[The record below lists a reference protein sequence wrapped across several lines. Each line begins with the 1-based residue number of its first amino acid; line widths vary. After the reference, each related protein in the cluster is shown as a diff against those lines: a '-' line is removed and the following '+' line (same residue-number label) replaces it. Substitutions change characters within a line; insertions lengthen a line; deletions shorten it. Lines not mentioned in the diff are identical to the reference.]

1 MSEMNR
7 QAAPLLKIE
16 GGSFAYKGGPQ
27 ILKDI
32 NIEVE
37 PGEILAVLGP
47 NGSGKT
53 TMLRCMMDMLH
64 WQSGRSLLDGE
75 DIRGIPA
82 STLWKKMAYVPQA
95 GTAATSYTVFQ
106 TVLIGRSSRIGA
118 FSSPTEE
125 DMKVAERVMER
136 LGISH
141 LADKPC
147 HAISGGELQMV
158 LIARAMAAE
167 PKLLVLDEPESNLD
181 FKNQLIVLD
190 TMTALAAEGVACVFN
205 THYPS
210 HALQRAGK
218 SLMLSKEGWSL
229 FGDTTGVV
237 TEDNIRRA
245 FGVEALIGE
254 VETPQNIMKN
264 VVAVGIS
271 EKSTQPASDQPDAA
285 AQESGQIYNQRDAGG
300 AGSLNRSRSV
310 LASLTVIMHDNE
322 HAEQINKALR
332 EYNHLLIGRMG
343 LPHRSSSKYIIN
355 VMLEGPASEIEALS
369 HRLSLI
375 PDISVKTT
383 YE

>member
-1 MSEMNR
+1 MKR
-7 QAAPLLKIE
+7 RE

-75 DIRGIPA
+75 DIRSIPA

-95 GTAATSYTVFQ
+95 GTAATSYTAFQ

-125 DMKVAERVMER
+125 DMKVTERVMER

-229 FGDTTGVV
+229 FGDTTNVV
-237 TEDNIRRA
+237 TEDNIRKA

-271 EKSTQPASDQPDAA
+271 EEASAQGTGQVHHQGDSQDGDAVD
-285 AQESGQIYNQRDAGG
+285 GTGRDRN
-300 AGSLNRSRSV
+300 SSV
-310 LASLTVIMHDNE
+310 LASLTVIMQDNE

-332 EYNHLLIGRMG
+332 EYSHLLIGRMG
-343 LPHRSSSKYIIN
+343 LPHRSSDKYIIN
-355 VMLEGPASEIEALS
+355 VMLEGPVSEIEALS

-375 PDISVKTT
+375 SDISVKTT

>member
-95 GTAATSYTVFQ
+95 GTAATSYTAFQ

-125 DMKVAERVMER
+125 DMKVTERVMER

-229 FGDTTGVV
+229 FGETTNVV
-237 TEDNIRRA
+237 TEDNIRKA

-271 EKSTQPASDQPDAA
+271 EEAS
-285 AQESGQIYNQRDAGG
+285 AQEPGQTHQRDDSRDTGG
-300 AGSLNRSRSV
+300 ADRSTNDQSKSV

-332 EYNHLLIGRMG
+332 EYSHLLIGRMG

>member
-16 GGSFAYKGGPQ
+16 DGSFAYKGGPQ

-75 DIRGIPA
+75 DIRSIPA

-95 GTAATSYTVFQ
+95 GTAATSYTAFQ

-125 DMKVAERVMER
+125 DMKVTERVMES

-229 FGDTTGVV
+229 FGETTNVV

-271 EKSTQPASDQPDAA
+271 EEAF
-285 AQESGQIYNQRDAGG
+285 AQEPG
-300 AGSLNRSRSV
+300 AADRSV
-310 LASLTVIMHDNE
+310 LASLTVIMQNNA
-322 HAEQINKALR
+322 HADQINKALR

-343 LPHRSSSKYIIN
+343 LPHRSSDKYIIN
-355 VMLEGPASEIEALS
+355 VMLEGPVSEIEALS

>member
-1 MSEMNR
+1 
-7 QAAPLLKIE
+7 
-16 GGSFAYKGGPQ
+16 
-27 ILKDI
+27 
-32 NIEVE
+32 
-37 PGEILAVLGP
+37 
-47 NGSGKT
+47 
-53 TMLRCMMDMLH
+53 
-64 WQSGRSLLDGE
+64 
-75 DIRGIPA
+75 
-82 STLWKKMAYVPQA
+82 
-95 GTAATSYTVFQ
+95 
-106 TVLIGRSSRIGA
+106 
-118 FSSPTEE
+118 
-125 DMKVAERVMER
+125 MER

-190 TMTALAAEGVACVFN
+190 AMTALAAEGVACVFN

-237 TEDNIRRA
+237 TEENIRKA

-271 EKSTQPASDQPDAA
+271 EDAA
-285 AQESGQIYNQRDAGG
+285 GSEATGG
-300 AGSLNRSRSV
+300 EPDKDRTV
-310 LASLTVIMHDNE
+310 LASLTVIMQSNA
-322 HAEQINKALR
+322 HADLINKALR

-343 LPHRSSSKYIIN
+343 LPHRSSDKYIIN
-355 VMLEGPASEIEALS
+355 VMLEGPTSDIEALS

>member
-95 GTAATSYTVFQ
+95 GTAATSYTAFQ
-106 TVLIGRSSRIGA
+106 TVLIGRSSHIGA
-118 FSSPTEE
+118 FSSPTDE
-125 DMKVAERVMER
+125 DMKVTERVMER

-237 TEDNIRRA
+237 TEDNIRKA

-254 VETPQNIMKN
+254 VETPQNVMKN

-271 EKSTQPASDQPDAA
+271 
-285 AQESGQIYNQRDAGG
+285 GGG
-300 AGSLNRSRSV
+300 AGSEETGPDKNRDV
-310 LASLTVIMHDNE
+310 LASLTVIMQSNE
-322 HAEQINKALR
+322 HAALINKALR
-332 EYNHLLIGRMG
+332 EYSHLLIGRMG
-343 LPHRSSSKYIIN
+343 LPHRRSDKYIIN
-355 VMLEGPASEIEALS
+355 VMLEGPAAEIEALT

>member
-1 MSEMNR
+1 MS
-7 QAAPLLKIE
+7 LLKIE
-16 GGSFAYKGGPQ
+16 NGSFAYKGGPQ

-32 NIEVE
+32 NIAVE

-53 TMLRCMMDMLH
+53 TLLRCMMDMLH

-75 DIRGIPA
+75 DIRSIPA
-82 STLWKKMAYVPQA
+82 QTLWRKMAYVPQA
-95 GTAATSYTVFQ
+95 GTAATSYTAFQ

-118 FSSPTEE
+118 FSAPSAE
-125 DMKVAERVMER
+125 DMKVVERVMER

-190 TMTALAAEGVACVFN
+190 AMTALAAEGVACVFN

-229 FGDTTGVV
+229 FGDTTSVV
-237 TEDNIRRA
+237 TEDNIRKA

-254 VETPQNIMKN
+254 VETPQSIMKN
-264 VVAVGIS
+264 VVAVGITEDVS
-271 EKSTQPASDQPDAA
+271 A
-285 AQESGQIYNQRDAGG
+285 AQESVRTDKA
-300 AGSLNRSRSV
+300 V
-310 LASLTVIMHDNE
+310 LASLTVIMQSNE
-322 HAEQINKALR
+322 HADLINKALR
-332 EYNHLLIGRMG
+332 EYGHLLIGRMG
-343 LPHRSSSKYIIN
+343 LPHRSSDKYIIN
-355 VMLEGPASEIEALS
+355 VMLEGPAADIEALT
-369 HRLSLI
+369 HKLSLI

>member
-1 MSEMNR
+1 MLECKHITKAFGDFKALDDVSVTVP
-7 QAAPLLKIE
+7 AGKIF
-16 GGSFAYKGGPQ
+16 G
-27 ILKDI
+27 L
-32 NIEVE
+32 
-37 PGEILAVLGP
+37 LGP
-47 NGSGKT
+47 NGAGKT
-53 TMLRCMMDMLH
+53 TLLRCMMDMLH

-95 GTAATSYTVFQ
+95 GTAATSYTAFQ

-125 DMKVAERVMER
+125 DMKVTERVMER

-237 TEDNIRRA
+237 TEDNIRKA

-271 EKSTQPASDQPDAA
+271 EEAS
-285 AQESGQIYNQRDAGG
+285 AQEPG
-300 AGSLNRSRSV
+300 AADRSV
-310 LASLTVIMHDNE
+310 LASLTVIMQNNA
-322 HAEQINKALR
+322 HADQINKALR

-343 LPHRSSSKYIIN
+343 LPHRSSDKYIIN
-355 VMLEGPASEIEALS
+355 VMLEGPVSEIEALS

>member
-1 MSEMNR
+1 
-7 QAAPLLKIE
+7 
-16 GGSFAYKGGPQ
+16 
-27 ILKDI
+27 
-32 NIEVE
+32 
-37 PGEILAVLGP
+37 
-47 NGSGKT
+47 
-53 TMLRCMMDMLH
+53 
-64 WQSGRSLLDGE
+64 
-75 DIRGIPA
+75 
-82 STLWKKMAYVPQA
+82 
-95 GTAATSYTVFQ
+95 
-106 TVLIGRSSRIGA
+106 
-118 FSSPTEE
+118 
-125 DMKVAERVMER
+125 
-136 LGISH
+136 
-141 LADKPC
+141 
-147 HAISGGELQMV
+147 MV

-190 TMTALAAEGVACVFN
+190 AMTALAAEGVACIFN

-271 EKSTQPASDQPDAA
+271 EEAS
-285 AQESGQIYNQRDAGG
+285 AQEPG
-300 AGSLNRSRSV
+300 AADRSV
-310 LASLTVIMHDNE
+310 LASLTVIMQNNA
-322 HAEQINKALR
+322 HADQINKALR

-343 LPHRSSSKYIIN
+343 LPHRSSDKYIIN
-355 VMLEGPASEIEALS
+355 VMLEGPVSEIEALS

>member
-75 DIRGIPA
+75 DIRSIPA

-95 GTAATSYTVFQ
+95 GTAATSYTAFQ

-125 DMKVAERVMER
+125 DMKVTERVMER

-218 SLMLSKEGWSL
+218 SRMLLKEAWSL
-229 FGDTTGVV
+229 FGDTTNVV
-237 TEDNIRRA
+237 TEDNIRKA

-271 EKSTQPASDQPDAA
+271 EEAS
-285 AQESGQIYNQRDAGG
+285 AQEPG
-300 AGSLNRSRSV
+300 AADRSV
-310 LASLTVIMHDNE
+310 LASLTVIMQNNA
-322 HAEQINKALR
+322 HADQINKALR

-343 LPHRSSSKYIIN
+343 LPHRSSDKYIIN
-355 VMLEGPASEIEALS
+355 VMLEGPVSEIEALS

>member
-95 GTAATSYTVFQ
+95 GTAATSYTAFQ

-125 DMKVAERVMER
+125 DMKVTERVMER

-271 EKSTQPASDQPDAA
+271 EEAS
-285 AQESGQIYNQRDAGG
+285 AQEPG
-300 AGSLNRSRSV
+300 AADRSV
-310 LASLTVIMHDNE
+310 LASLTVIMQNNA
-322 HAEQINKALR
+322 HA
-332 EYNHLLIGRMG
+332 
-343 LPHRSSSKYIIN
+343 
-355 VMLEGPASEIEALS
+355 
-369 HRLSLI
+369 
-375 PDISVKTT
+375 
-383 YE
+383 

>member
-16 GGSFAYKGGPQ
+16 DGSFAYKGGPQ

-53 TMLRCMMDMLH
+53 TMLRCMMNMLH

-95 GTAATSYTVFQ
+95 GTAATSYTAFQ

-125 DMKVAERVMER
+125 DMKVTERVMER

-210 HALQRAGK
+210 HALQRASK

-254 VETPQNIMKN
+254 VETPQSIMKN

-271 EKSTQPASDQPDAA
+271 EEAS
-285 AQESGQIYNQRDAGG
+285 AQEPG
-300 AGSLNRSRSV
+300 AADRSV
-310 LASLTVIMHDNE
+310 LASLTVIMQNNA
-322 HAEQINKALR
+322 HADQINKALR

-343 LPHRSSSKYIIN
+343 LPHRSSDKYIIN
-355 VMLEGPASEIEALS
+355 VMLEGPVSEIEALS

>member
-1 MSEMNR
+1 MS
-7 QAAPLLKIE
+7 LLKIE
-16 GGSFAYKGGPQ
+16 NGSFAYKGGPQ

-53 TMLRCMMDMLH
+53 TLLRCMMDMLH

-82 STLWKKMAYVPQA
+82 STLWRKMAYVPQA
-95 GTAATSYTVFQ
+95 GTAATSYTAFQ
-106 TVLIGRSSRIGA
+106 TVRIGRSSRIGA
-118 FSSPTEE
+118 FSAPSEE
-125 DMKVAERVMER
+125 DLKVTERVMER

-190 TMTALAAEGVACVFN
+190 AMTALAAEGVACVFN

-237 TEDNIRRA
+237 TEDNIRKA

-271 EKSTQPASDQPDAA
+271 EDASGSDIAA
-285 AQESGQIYNQRDAGG
+285 AAPDKDRT
-300 AGSLNRSRSV
+300 V
-310 LASLTVIMHDNE
+310 LASLTVIMQSNA
-322 HAEQINKALR
+322 HADLINKALR
-332 EYNHLLIGRMG
+332 DYNHLLIGRMG
-343 LPHRSSSKYIIN
+343 LPHRSSDKYIIN
-355 VMLEGPASEIEALS
+355 VMLEGPASDIEALS

>member
-95 GTAATSYTVFQ
+95 GTAATSYTAFQ

-125 DMKVAERVMER
+125 DMKVTERVMER

-271 EKSTQPASDQPDAA
+271 EEAS
-285 AQESGQIYNQRDAGG
+285 AQESGAAD
-300 AGSLNRSRSV
+300 RSV
-310 LASLTVIMHDNE
+310 LASLTVIMQNNAYAD
-322 HAEQINKALR
+322 QINKALR

-343 LPHRSSSKYIIN
+343 LPHRSSDKYIIN
-355 VMLEGPASEIEALS
+355 VMLEGPVSEIEALS

-375 PDISVKTT
+375 PDISIKTT

>member
-1 MSEMNR
+1 
-7 QAAPLLKIE
+7 
-16 GGSFAYKGGPQ
+16 
-27 ILKDI
+27 
-32 NIEVE
+32 
-37 PGEILAVLGP
+37 
-47 NGSGKT
+47 
-53 TMLRCMMDMLH
+53 
-64 WQSGRSLLDGE
+64 
-75 DIRGIPA
+75 
-82 STLWKKMAYVPQA
+82 
-95 GTAATSYTVFQ
+95 
-106 TVLIGRSSRIGA
+106 
-118 FSSPTEE
+118 
-125 DMKVAERVMER
+125 MER

-271 EKSTQPASDQPDAA
+271 EEAF
-285 AQESGQIYNQRDAGG
+285 AQEPG
-300 AGSLNRSRSV
+300 AADRSV
-310 LASLTVIMHDNE
+310 LASLTVIMQNNA
-322 HAEQINKALR
+322 HADQINKALR

-343 LPHRSSSKYIIN
+343 LPHRSSDKYIIN
-355 VMLEGPASEIEALS
+355 VMLEGPVSEIEALS

-375 PDISVKTT
+375 PDISIKTT

>member
-95 GTAATSYTVFQ
+95 GTAATSYTAFQ

-118 FSSPTEE
+118 FSSPTKE
-125 DMKVAERVMER
+125 DMKVTERVMER

-254 VETPQNIMKN
+254 VETPQSIMKN

-271 EKSTQPASDQPDAA
+271 EEAS
-285 AQESGQIYNQRDAGG
+285 AQEAGT
-300 AGSLNRSRSV
+300 ADRSV
-310 LASLTVIMHDNE
+310 LASLTVIMQNNAYAD
-322 HAEQINKALR
+322 QINKALR

-343 LPHRSSSKYIIN
+343 LPHRSSDKYIIN
-355 VMLEGPASEIEALS
+355 VMLEGPVSEIEALS